1 MAIVQYYV
9 ACKKDED
16 PASVTENLR
25 CELSDDHNFS
35 ADDDDFEFCI
45 ETCAEDFHDRCDGW
59 ERHWPLLFMLWIDG
73 KYIGMFEVEREYEPT
88 FSVNKVN

>member
-16 PASVTENLR
+16 PASVTENFR

-73 KYIGMFEVEREYEPT
+73 KYIGMFEAER
-88 FSVNKVN
+88 

>member
-16 PASVTENLR
+16 PASVTENFR

-45 ETCAEDFHDRCDGW
+45 ETCAEDFHYNCDG
-59 ERHWPLLFMLWIDG
+59 
-73 KYIGMFEVEREYEPT
+73 
-88 FSVNKVN
+88 